1 MRRVSLEK
9 KIKLEN
15 EKILDKMKDIDK
27 DINKNQH

>member
-15 EKILDKMKDIDK
+15 EMILDKMKDIDK